1 MRRYLSLSWKMLL
14 LMLGMLLVLLLGFT
28 SLSLLHMDE
37 QFQRQQA
44 ERKAQGLQYFT
55 FYNQAIEQ
63 QLLTW
68 IQSYAALQQL
78 DKAEDFN
85 DFSHQLSLQ
94 ADLLQMN
101 FAVNQLSLYDS
112 EHQLLLQSGGALP
125 ARANEVLQ
133 RTAKEQRPQSV
144 VYCDGHCSKLM
155 GLPLLNGNGDV
166 AIVLLSAD
174 LTEVLYSLHQTLGV
188 EVAVLNYPTLLRS
201 GLSGGLLQA
210 SDRELAQRIY
220 QQLIDNAELTTIGQQ
235 GAQVKL
241 EQQYY
246 YLHRIILDPLQPD
259 AYMLIM
265 LEDISKVLLE
275 NQRYQQKVYYLAAV
289 CFAGMG
295 LMLLVMSRRISRRIL
310 RLARK
315 LPLLA
320 QRRYTEFRQSDSE
333 TKVLL
338 ADELSLFN
346 TAVNTLTDDLEKLDT
361 ALAEKTASLE
371 RMAMFDQLTGLGN
384 RNMLQ
389 YQLQLALA
397 ALKLQPGA
405 VGLVFLDLDKFKNI
419 NNSHSHAV
427 GDSLLIETAARL
439 RQLASSGQ
447 VVCRFGGDEF
457 AIVLPHLSN
466 SEQAEQ
472 LAEEVLTVF
481 NRPFAMQRGSVT
493 VTASIGVSVSYDTHI
508 SAEEMIRQADLA
520 MYQAK
525 NDGRNCIYRF
535 NEQMSADL
543 ANRLLLE
550 AELRQAIA
558 KQQFFLA
565 YQPQVDLATG
575 KLSGFE
581 ALIRWQHP
589 QRGIVAPDDFIT
601 VLEQTQLIV
610 DVGYW
615 VFAQAC
621 QQCKILLERG
631 MHDIQIAVNLSAVQ
645 FLQSDLPEKFG
656 QILQQYSVD
665 ARHFE
670 LELTESTLVSQV
682 SQTLDVMYRLK
693 NLGFR
698 FAIDDFGT
706 GYSSLNY
713 LKRMPVDVIK
723 IDKSFVQGMLE
734 NASDH
739 QIVVSTIAMVQKLGL
754 QIVAEGVES
763 LAHLQLLQRHHCDYV
778 QGYYLAKPIA
788 QSELADFI
796 DKDVTEQDW
805 PAQLLR

>member
-1 MRRYLSLSWKMLL
+1 
-14 LMLGMLLVLLLGFT
+14 
-28 SLSLLHMDE
+28 
-37 QFQRQQA
+37 
-44 ERKAQGLQYFT
+44 
-55 FYNQAIEQ
+55 
-63 QLLTW
+63 
-68 IQSYAALQQL
+68 
-78 DKAEDFN
+78 
-85 DFSHQLSLQ
+85 
-94 ADLLQMN
+94 
-101 FAVNQLSLYDS
+101 
-112 EHQLLLQSGGALP
+112 
-125 ARANEVLQ
+125 
-133 RTAKEQRPQSV
+133 
-144 VYCDGHCSKLM
+144 
-155 GLPLLNGNGDV
+155 
-166 AIVLLSAD
+166 
-174 LTEVLYSLHQTLGV
+174 
-188 EVAVLNYPTLLRS
+188 
-201 GLSGGLLQA
+201 
-210 SDRELAQRIY
+210 
-220 QQLIDNAELTTIGQQ
+220 
-235 GAQVKL
+235 
-241 EQQYY
+241 
-246 YLHRIILDPLQPD
+246 
-259 AYMLIM
+259 
-265 LEDISKVLLE
+265 
-275 NQRYQQKVYYLAAV
+275 
-289 CFAGMG
+289 
-295 LMLLVMSRRISRRIL
+295 
-310 RLARK
+310 
-315 LPLLA
+315 
-320 QRRYTEFRQSDSE
+320 
-333 TKVLL
+333 
-338 ADELSLFN
+338 
-346 TAVNTLTDDLEKLDT
+346 
-361 ALAEKTASLE
+361 
-371 RMAMFDQLTGLGN
+371 
-384 RNMLQ
+384 
-389 YQLQLALA
+389 
-397 ALKLQPGA
+397 
-405 VGLVFLDLDKFKNI
+405 
-419 NNSHSHAV
+419 
-427 GDSLLIETAARL
+427 
-439 RQLASSGQ
+439 
-447 VVCRFGGDEF
+447 
-457 AIVLPHLSN
+457 
-466 SEQAEQ
+466 
-472 LAEEVLTVF
+472 
-481 NRPFAMQRGSVT
+481 
-493 VTASIGVSVSYDTHI
+493 
-508 SAEEMIRQADLA
+508 

-558 KQQFFLA
+558 KQQFFIA

-589 QRGIVAPDDFIT
+589 QRGIVAPDDFIA

-645 FLQSDLPEKFG
+645 FLQPDLPQKFN

-788 QSELADFI
+788 QSDLADFI
-796 DKDVTEQDW
+796 DRDVTEQDW

>member
-14 LMLGMLLVLLLGFT
+14 LMLSMLLVLLFGFT

-44 ERKAQGLQYFT
+44 QRKAEGLQYFT

-68 IQSYAALQQL
+68 LQSYAELQQL
-78 DKAEDFN
+78 DKAADFAG
-85 DFSHQLSLQ
+85 FSAQLALQ
-94 ADLLQMN
+94 AELLQMN
-101 FAVNQLSLYDS
+101 FAVNQLSLYGPDL
-112 EHQLLLQSGGALP
+112 QLLLQTGGAMP
-125 ARANEVLQ
+125 ERAETLLQ
-133 RTAKEQRPQSV
+133 RTLSEQRPESI
-144 VYCDGHCSKLM
+144 VYCDGRCSKLVS
-155 GLPLLNGNGDV
+155 LPLLNRNGDV
-166 AIVLLSAD
+166 AILLLSTD

-188 EVAVLNYPTLLRS
+188 DVAVLNYPALQHA
-201 GLSGGLLQA
+201 GLSAGLLQA

-220 QQLIDNAELTTIGQQ
+220 QQLTENATPAAIGQQ
-235 GAQVKL
+235 GAVVQLGMK
-241 EQQYY
+241 YY
-246 YLHRIILDPLQPD
+246 YLHRITLDPQQPD

-265 LEDISKVLLE
+265 LEDISKVLLD
-275 NQRYQQKVYYLAAV
+275 NQRYQQKVYYLAAA
-289 CFAGMG
+289 CFAGMA

-320 QRRYTEFRQSDSE
+320 QRRYAEFRQSNSE

-346 TAVNTLTDDLEKLDT
+346 TAVNTLSVDLEKLD
-361 ALAEKTASLE
+361 AELAEKTASLE

-439 RQLASSGQ
+439 RQLASAGQ

-466 SEQAEQ
+466 AKQAEQ
-472 LAEEVLTVF
+472 LADEVLTVF
-481 NRPFAMQRGSVT
+481 NRPFIMQRGSVT

-508 SAEEMIRQADLA
+508 SAEELIRQADLA

-558 KQQFFLA
+558 QQQFFLA

-581 ALIRWQHP
+581 ALLRWQHP
-589 QRGIVAPDDFIT
+589 QRGMVAPDDFIA

-615 VFAQAC
+615 VFGQAC
-621 QQCKILLERG
+621 QQCKALIERG

-645 FLQSDLPEKFG
+645 FLQSDLPQKFS
-656 QILQQYSVD
+656 QMLQQYSID

-693 NLGFR
+693 SLGFR

-739 QIVVSTIAMVQKLGL
+739 QIVVSTVAMVQKLGL

-763 LAHLQLLQRHHCDYV
+763 LAHLQLLQRHHCDFV

-788 QSELADFI
+788 ESELAAFI
-796 DKDVTEQDW
+796 DIEVTEKDW
-805 PAQLLR
+805 PAHLLR